1 MMSIDGFFILS
12 RYIKTRSAHMYIY
25 THFFV
30 ACIYHIFAMK
40 QLLWIPQGPTNHF
53 RAAAHLRHA
62 ATCGAGLWR
71 GVWHVQRYV
80 GNPGAGR
87 YLDHSRLIHF
97 NTLMLWWIKWIDIYQ
112 HDQPSKMEG

>member
-30 ACIYHIFAMK
+30 ACIYHIFALK

-62 ATCGAGLWR
+62 ATSTLRRVAQGYGAEFGMCSATWGILGLADIWII
-71 GVWHVQRYV
+71 
-80 GNPGAGR
+80 PG
-87 YLDHSRLIHF
+87 
-97 NTLMLWWIKWIDIYQ
+97 
-112 HDQPSKMEG
+112 